1 MDNRVPVPSQD
12 DPRDRNLNA
21 VLAWC
26 FWWRGL
32 ASTFA
37 QRTAMTP
44 IDIVEAQLMMNAVLH
59 SPPLRSPSPEL
70 KR

>member
-1 MDNRVPVPSQD
+1 
-12 DPRDRNLNA
+12 
-21 VLAWC
+21 
-26 FWWRGL
+26 
-32 ASTFA
+32 
-37 QRTAMTP
+37 MTP